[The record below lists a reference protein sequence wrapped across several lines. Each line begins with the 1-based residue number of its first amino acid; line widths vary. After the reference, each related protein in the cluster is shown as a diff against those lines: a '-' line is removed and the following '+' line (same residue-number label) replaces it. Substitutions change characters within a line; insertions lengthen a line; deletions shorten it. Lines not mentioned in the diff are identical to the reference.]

1 MTLEEA
7 AGYLQKVSAFLREKG
22 HDFTSIGLFDT
33 DDEHTVMLSDIP
45 VEQIEKP
52 GFLDYLRQVQEAQ
65 EADEQTKEGAA
76 YAVPTE
82 SDDTPKEENTP
93 TVWVE

>member
-7 AGYLQKVSAFLREKG
+7 AGYLQKVSAFEREKG
-22 HDFTSIGLFDT
+22 HHFTSVGLFDT

-45 VEQIEKP
+45 VEQIESRAF
-52 GFLDYLRQVQEAQ
+52 GLSAAGSGSAGGRR
-65 EADEQTKEGAA
+65 TNKEGAA

-82 SDDTPKEENTP
+82 SDDTPKEENPP